1 MGNTFDR
8 IPIKEQARGIVSA
21 QRSVCALACLVVLL
35 LAALLGGVSAGLL
48 AALLSGLLQVAQ
60 SGFFLRLWRGENTG
74 IADMLSSMVDD
85 GFLRKVGGM
94 LWAQLQIFL
103 YSLLLVVPGIMRA
116 YSLALTPYI
125 LSDCP
130 RVSATQASALSAR
143 MMYGHRMEL
152 FIAQLSFMGW
162 LLLSGMT
169 GGILYVLH
177 VGPYMELTFAGIY
190 EEIRQIALDEGT
202 VSQQELEGMVS

>member
-21 QRSVCALACLVVLL
+21 QRSTCALACLVIAL
-35 LAALLGGVSAGLL
+35 LALLLGGATAGVL

-60 SGFFLRLWRGENTG
+60 SGFFLRLWRGESVG
-74 IADMLSSMVDD
+74 VADMLASMADD

-94 LWAQLQIFL
+94 LWVQLQVFL
-103 YSLLLVVPGIMRA
+103 YSLLLIVPGLMRA

-125 LSDCP
+125 LADCP
-130 RVSATQASALSAR
+130 NVSATQASALSAR

-152 FIAQLSFMGW
+152 FIAQLSFFGW
-162 LLLSGMT
+162 LLFSGLT

-190 EEIRQIALDEGT
+190 EEIRQIALDEGK
-202 VSQQELEGMVS
+202 VSQLELDGAAN

>member
-21 QRSVCALACLVVLL
+21 QRSTCALVCLVLTLL
-35 LAALLGGVSAGLL
+35 SALLGGLSAGVLMVL
-48 AALLSGLLQVAQ
+48 VSGLFQVAQ
-60 SGFFLRLWRGENTG
+60 SGFFLRLWRGESVG
-74 IADMLSSMVDD
+74 VADMLASMADD

-94 LWAQLQIFL
+94 LWVQLQVFL
-103 YSLLLVVPGIMRA
+103 YSLLLM
-116 YSLALTPYI
+116 PYI
-125 LSDCP
+125 LADCP
-130 RVSATQASALSAR
+130 NVSATQASALSAR

-152 FIAQLSFMGW
+152 FIAQLSFFGW
-162 LLLSGMT
+162 LLLSGLT

-190 EEIRQIALDEGT
+190 EEIRQIVLDEGK
-202 VSQQELEGMVS
+202 VSQLELDGAAN

>member
-21 QRSVCALACLVVLL
+21 QRSTCALACLVIVLL
-35 LAALLGGVSAGLL
+35 ALLLGGATAGVL

-60 SGFFLRLWRGENTG
+60 SGFFLRLWRGESVG
-74 IADMLSSMVDD
+74 VADMLASMADD

-94 LWAQLQIFL
+94 LWAQLQVFL
-103 YSLLLVVPGIMRA
+103 YSLLLIVPGLMRA

-125 LSDCP
+125 LADCP
-130 RVSATQASALSAR
+130 NVSATQASALSAR

-152 FIAQLSFMGW
+152 FIAQLSFFGW
-162 LLLSGMT
+162 LLLSGLT

-190 EEIRQIALDEGT
+190 EEIRQIALDEGK
-202 VSQQELEGMVS
+202 VSQLELDGAAN